1 MTGQADA
8 IKQGAARALCELS
21 PDNRKPLKTEGH
33 LSRDPRAKEEENMV
47 LKRQEKL
54 HNSLNVKGNL
64 IMPKSEIHP
73 KWYPDAKVICNGEV
87 VMTTGSTQPELH
99 VDVWSGNHPFF
110 TGTQKILDTEGRVDR
125 FMKKYGM
132 GSANSATTKEQK
144 EKKRF

>member
-1 MTGQADA
+1 
-8 IKQGAARALCELS
+8 
-21 PDNRKPLKTEGH
+21 
-33 LSRDPRAKEEENMV
+33 
-47 LKRQEKL
+47 
-54 HNSLNVKGNL
+54 
-64 IMPKSEIHP
+64 MPKSEIHP

-132 GSANSATTKEQK
+132 GSAIQLHQK
-144 EKKRF
+144 SKKKKKILKNRTFKN

>member
-1 MTGQADA
+1 
-8 IKQGAARALCELS
+8 
-21 PDNRKPLKTEGH
+21 
-33 LSRDPRAKEEENMV
+33 MV
-47 LKRQEKL
+47 LKKQEKL
-54 HNSLNVKGNL
+54 LNSLNVKQIQ

-132 GSANSATTKEQK
+132 GSANSATSKEQK
-144 EKKRF
+144 EEKDSKKWNFQKLSTISIGILNINCKVENCFRKF

>member
-1 MTGQADA
+1 
-8 IKQGAARALCELS
+8 
-21 PDNRKPLKTEGH
+21 
-33 LSRDPRAKEEENMV
+33 MV
-47 LKRQEKL
+47 SKKQEKRL
-54 HNSLNVKGNL
+54 NSLNAKGIK

-132 GSANSATTKEQK
+132 GSANSATTKDKK
-144 EKKRF
+144 EDKDSNK